1 MNSDIRPLTASPQAG
16 LAERLDKALA
26 WRTRQA
32 ELDIDD
38 VAVAIGLAPAAL
50 AAKRAG
56 REPILFQ
63 DVEALEDHFTAIGFS
78 GLIDELRRPQ
88 GWSSRSLP
96 LNAARSNAIASQL
109 LDVVAEIRTAERSLP
124 ELLSEKGLLAHVHIM
139 IRADDAI
146 RTVHCGGAAAAH
158 AVNVDRSILGR
169 DLRSLSD
176 RAYGLFLHNHISELL
191 RRGQPDVSR
200 ITSPSLRYSRLS
212 IPAGLTLVSHSFDVE
227 ATESFALR

>member
-1 MNSDIRPLTASPQAG
+1 MNTDIRLLTTSSQAG
-16 LAERLDKALA
+16 LAERLDNALA

-32 ELDIDD
+32 VLNIDD
-38 VAVAIGLAPAAL
+38 VAVAVGLSPAAL

-56 REPILFQ
+56 QEPLLFQ
-63 DVEALEDHFTAIGFS
+63 DVEALEDHFAAIGFP

-88 GWSSRSLP
+88 GWAARSLP
-96 LNAARSNAIASQL
+96 LSAAHSNPIASRL
-109 LDVVAEIRTAERSLP
+109 LDAMAEIRAASLSLP

-146 RTVHCGGAAAAH
+146 RTVHCGGSAAAH

-176 RAYGLFLHNHISELL
+176 RAYGLFLHNHVSDLL
-191 RRGQPDVSR
+191 RRGQADVSR

-212 IPAGLTLVSHSFDVE
+212 IPAGVTLVSHSFDVE
-227 ATESFALR
+227 ATDSFALR